1 MTAYAA
7 LLRAVNVG
15 GTGAL
20 PMAELRVMGEACG
33 FANVRTYIASGNL
46 LFESDLVEPAIK
58 AALETRLADFAGRP
72 VEVFVR
78 SHGELAA
85 IVAANPFPDAHG
97 SRHMVFFYDAPLAP
111 DIIARCRDW
120 QSERAAL
127 GPREL
132 HVDYG
137 DGIRFTK
144 LKIPDKT
151 LRTGRNM
158 NTVRKLADLTQTAPR

>member
-20 PMAELRVMGEACG
+20 PMAELRAMGEACG
-33 FANVRTYIASGNL
+33 FANVRTWIASGNL
-46 LFESDLVEPAIK
+46 LVDSALGEGEVK
-58 AALETRLADFAGRP
+58 AALEARLAARAGRP

-78 SHGELAA
+78 TGAELAA
-85 IVAANPFPDAHG
+85 IAAANPFPDARG
-97 SRHMVFFYDAPLAP
+97 SRHMVYFYDAPPAP
-111 DIIARCRDW
+111 GLIESLRDW
-120 QSERAAL
+120 QGERAAL
-127 GPREL
+127 GSREL

-137 DGIRFTK
+137 EGIRFTK

-158 NTVRKLADLTQTAPR
+158 NTVKTLAAMLSGE

>member
-20 PMAELRVMGEACG
+20 PMAELRAMGEACG
-33 FANVRTYIASGNL
+33 FANVRTWIASGNL
-46 LFESDLVEPAIK
+46 LVDSALGEGEVK
-58 AALETRLADFAGRP
+58 AALEARLAARAGRP

-78 SHGELAA
+78 TGAELAA
-85 IVAANPFPDAHG
+85 IAAANPFPDARG
-97 SRHMVFFYDAPLAP
+97 SRHMVYFYDAPPAP
-111 DIIARCRDW
+111 GLIESLRDW
-120 QSERAAL
+120 QGERAAL

-137 DGIRFTK
+137 EGIRFTK

-158 NTVRKLADLTQTAPR
+158 NTVKTLAAMLSGE